1 MDFWNCL
8 HTAQSTNCH
17 QECTVPTLGL
27 SSVHLPD
34 CSVAPSRSKPSHCF
48 QLLWHFYF
56 FYIYGNSSW
65 SSKFVYSILSVTV
78 LPGIIW
84 RSEVLR
90 KWSLNF
96 QFIKWL
102 FWIEK
107 GLVNNTGL
115 CCKWQFAR
123 ALYLSLWGTGV
134 IFALH
139 TINDKVICWE
149 KDLLIMTL
157 SHILFPL
164 VSNSRVHFLKCCINL
179 LPPSNFYTLHPC
191 SKYYFVQ
198 RLWRC

>member
-1 MDFWNCL
+1 M
-8 HTAQSTNCH
+8 A
-17 QECTVPTLGL
+17 
-27 SSVHLPD
+27 
-34 CSVAPSRSKPSHCF
+34 
-48 QLLWHFYF
+48 
-56 FYIYGNSSW
+56 
-65 SSKFVYSILSVTV
+65 ILN
-78 LPGIIW
+78 W
-84 RSEVLR
+84 
-90 KWSLNF
+90 
-96 QFIKWL
+96 
-102 FWIEK
+102 K
-107 GLVNNTGL
+107 GVNNTGL

-198 RLWRC
+198 RLWRCEFLFAPFFSSLHGFVMNKVKWGRNVFPSGCNKTPLRIPDYVYLLCK